1 MTLSGTGIWSFELR
15 HHDPAEIADAAAE
28 LEALGFSAVWIPDI
42 GGDVY
47 TAVERLLGA
56 TTTMTVA
63 TGILNIWMHEAEEVA
78 ARRASW
84 SADWQERFLLGLG
97 VSHAPL
103 IGDAFA
109 KPMDV
114 TRAYLDALDA
124 AGVPQSARA
133 LAALGPKMLGL
144 ARDRT
149 AGAHPYLVTP
159 EHTAMAREALGD
171 GPLLLVE
178 QGVVLGTDPDI
189 ARMVA
194 RQTLANY
201 LALPN
206 YCNNWRRLGF
216 TEEDLANGGS
226 DRLVD
231 EIIAWGDVDTVAA
244 RIAEHRA
251 AGADHVCIQVHV
263 AANSPMPRALWRDL
277 APAVV

>member
-28 LEALGFSAVWIPDI
+28 LESLGYRAVWIPDI

-47 TAVERLLGA
+47 TAVERLLEA
-56 TTTMTVA
+56 TTAMTVA
-63 TGILNIWMHEAEEVA
+63 TGILNIWKHDAAEVA

-133 LAALGPKMLGL
+133 LAALGPKMLEL

-178 QGVVLGTDPDI
+178 QGVVVGTDPDI

-194 RQTLANY
+194 RQALANY

-231 EIIAWGDVDTVAA
+231 EVIAWGDVDTIAA
-244 RIAEHRA
+244 RIAAHRA